1 MARGK
6 ISGYVILFDSYNTV
20 RDQTVPH
27 TAKQK
32 SPWKTSLLKT
42 HLTFESCH
50 RIWKSSTIPTPT
62 TKTHPTTMA
71 RARKRKAASSTV
83 PEEQQKQQQ
92 ERESA
97 WKKVDVSLPS
107 DDGFGETKTS
117 TDNNNN
123 NTDHTNEAD
132 LDNEYS
138 TKNHYD
144 DPTMGRTKYARNDLE
159 AAPGEDVAIFSGLQ
173 VIQGSDYHI
182 EKTSDGQS
190 LFRILTDGEKKKAKK
205 PASAKANDAAAASK
219 TAAKAKT
226 PVDDEVKVSKKRK
239 KPKDVKT
246 DTPMEEEAET
256 NTTFKP
262 ADSDSATSKPAD
274 SEAASTEAP
283 ETGVTTKKKKKRRK
297 QKKKPKD
304 PDAANS
310 NTGEQEE
317 EKETDDP
324 VQIQALQMSWTT
336 ATAGC
341 QLHPVLAAALLQQS
355 FWTPTPIQAAV
366 LPAAIL
372 GRRNIVGAAPTGSGK
387 TLAFLLPICQY
398 LLEQRDEQASV
409 IGDEMPHNHDKI
421 QALIVTPTRELAMQ
435 IHAEAAKLLSKG
447 AGRNSDTTNTSKAS
461 VNHHLTGLIVG
472 GLAHAKQQRVLEKSR
487 PPIIV
492 ATPGRLWELVCCFE
506 S

>member
-1 MARGK
+1 
-6 ISGYVILFDSYNTV
+6 VENLFTENA
-20 RDQTVPH
+20 P
-27 TAKQK
+27 K
-32 SPWKTSLLKT
+32 
-42 HLTFESCH
+42 FEICH
-50 RIWKSSTIPTPT
+50 RMIILHSLTNHRQNKS
-62 TKTHPTTMA
+62 TMA

-83 PEEQQKQQQ
+83 PEEQQKQQA

-107 DDGFGETKTS
+107 DDGFGTTDAKKT
-117 TDNNNN
+117 DEAAKDV
-123 NTDHTNEAD
+123 DHD
-132 LDNEYS
+132 EYS

-173 VIQGSDYHI
+173 VIQGSDYHM
-182 EKTSDGQS
+182 ETTADGQS
-190 LFRILTDGEKKKAKK
+190 LFKILTDSEKRKAKSNKAAAK
-205 PASAKANDAAAASK
+205 PAAATAKPDSKKTKAPVAASS
-219 TAAKAKT
+219 AA
-226 PVDDEVKVSKKRK
+226 VDESEVKVSKKRK
-239 KPKDVKT
+239 KPKDAKAEAPVT
-246 DTPMEEEAET
+246 DEAEEE
-256 NTTFKP
+256 
-262 ADSDSATSKPAD
+262 ATSKPAFVPD
-274 SEAASTEAP
+274 SATTINPATAASTAEDLD
-283 ETGVTTKKKKKRRK
+283 TSTTTTKKKKKRRK
-297 QKKKPKD
+297 QKKKPKVD
-304 PDAANS
+304 NS
-310 NTGEQEE
+310 NPNKDGGNQEQETE
-317 EKETDDP
+317 DDP

-398 LLEQRDEQASV
+398 LLEQQDEQKNM
-409 IGDEMPHNHDKI
+409 ITDNDTDLPHNHNKI

-435 IHAEAAKLLSKG
+435 IHAEAAKLLGSG
-447 AGRNSDTTNTSKAS
+447 AGRGSDITNTTKAS

-492 ATPGRLWELVCCFE
+492 ATPGRLWELVRYRSLIHCVLLFLI
-506 S
+506 